1 MCYFINN
8 KITLKFIVFVTL
20 YIHICVEE
28 ILSCFFPWD
37 LPVVK
42 ISLNGLRAPSR
53 VSPAVGLL
61 PLTSG
66 LACLR
71 ISFRPVLVK
80 QLYRRDSVVIS
91 SFVRT
96 GYTTRRR
103 GWLLGRIGYSITH
116 HYPLYPYGRPL
127 KRLMDTWDLNGST
140 SGPTPWKIWWWW
152 WWAILLQAVLLG
164 LYKFYQFAADL
175 LLDWR
180 TKSVSLRLWFGYFTT
195 MLMTITVSWYM
206 TPFGLVI
213 CFRRFGGPCR
223 LTITVYQNGLGL
235 PWIWRQ

>member
-80 QLYRRDSVVIS
+80 QLYRRDSVVIFS
-91 SFVRT
+91 LLHVNRMPRNRLPRVIKYYSPT
-96 GYTTRRR
+96 GRRN
-103 GWLLGRIGYSITH
+103 H
-116 HYPLYPYGRPL
+116 GRPL
-127 KRLMDTWDLNGST
+127 KRLLDTWDRNGST
-140 SGPTPWKIWWWW
+140 SGPTPWKIYDDDDDDDDDER
-152 WWAILLQAVLLG
+152 G
-164 LYKFYQFAADL
+164 
-175 LLDWR
+175 
-180 TKSVSLRLWFGYFTT
+180 
-195 MLMTITVSWYM
+195 
-206 TPFGLVI
+206 
-213 CFRRFGGPCR
+213 
-223 LTITVYQNGLGL
+223 
-235 PWIWRQ
+235 